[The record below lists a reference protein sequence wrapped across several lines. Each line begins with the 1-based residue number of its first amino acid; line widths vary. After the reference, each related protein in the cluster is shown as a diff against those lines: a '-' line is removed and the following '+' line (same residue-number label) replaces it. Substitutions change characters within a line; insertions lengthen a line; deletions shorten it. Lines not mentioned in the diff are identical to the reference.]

1 MTVYEYLTVL
11 TSLISVAIAFVT
23 VLFARE
29 ELRHSRALN
38 RPILIITQHFGGSQ
52 GRYGIAVKNAGLGP
66 AIITRCEVL
75 IDSNKMKENHRDHG
89 WDAAIDR
96 LKLKS
101 EMELKK
107 TIVAPAGKLT
117 HGDRIWLMYIAEKSI
132 TDENIYELQ
141 SAIETYRLDIKIE
154 YESLIGVKFSESFL
168 K

>member
-1 MTVYEYLTVL
+1 
-11 TSLISVAIAFVT
+11 
-23 VLFARE
+23 
-29 ELRHSRALN
+29 
-38 RPILIITQHFGGSQ
+38 
-52 GRYGIAVKNAGLGP
+52 
-66 AIITRCEVL
+66 
-75 IDSNKMKENHRDHG
+75 
-89 WDAAIDR
+89 
-96 LKLKS
+96 
-101 EMELKK
+101 MELKK